1 MKRKIS
7 IIIILIL
14 ILILIYILSIQ
25 KSVYALGAPPNIFN
39 VKKTYVT
46 KNNITDPTVEEL
58 KVTYKVFGRKMKTLE
73 EIKNTEIIVG
83 QSILSSEE
91 KENLY
96 NELLK
101 FSEKRII
108 NGEEY
113 YSIIRGEEYKRNEE
127 PFTEYKEKNYQAPNN
142 KPEYIIQDINDIKD
156 IYSMED
162 PSADNPEMLIN
173 TIKVTNPEVS
183 ERYMDVMD
191 LNNKILGIGGPY
203 FVEEIQNEALPGY
216 LPVYDRL
223 YMDNDFGFNPA
234 FNYATYIYNVET
246 QNITVKKVWND
257 DNNKNKLRPNEVKL
271 QLYKNGTPEGEI
283 VTLNEQNGWKYT
295 WNNLYKYGRLHN
307 VIYRWEDQFN
317 INRKSDK
324 NTIKERFPNFP
335 YEYIEF
341 DFSPAMLTN
350 YSYEDI
356 GYNVSFGENFYDVKE
371 INEDENYRSVIKR
384 EGNTF
389 IIENNLLPQ
398 INTIEELRAKLKEC
412 KEKHKE
418 KDLLVKELE
427 FKVKSLKNINEE
439 VRNELEKKLEEVKEN
454 YELKIQNLEK
464 KLTPQHQK
472 EVSELQKEL
481 DKKITEINR
490 LKEKIRILEVG
501 KIETKELY
509 KNEKEVKNKTEKNNK
524 SSTASNK
531 KLPLAGVE
539 HNILLMLISG
549 VILIYL
555 CNKYINKR
563 KLDIRLDKRNI

>member
-1 MKRKIS
+1 MDD
-7 IIIILIL
+7 
-14 ILILIYILSIQ
+14 
-25 KSVYALGAPPNIFN
+25 
-39 VKKTYVT
+39 T
-46 KNNITDPTVEEL
+46 
-58 KVTYKVFGRKMKTLE
+58 
-73 EIKNTEIIVG
+73 
-83 QSILSSEE
+83 
-91 KENLY
+91 
-96 NELLK
+96 
-101 FSEKRII
+101 
-108 NGEEY
+108 
-113 YSIIRGEEYKRNEE
+113 
-127 PFTEYKEKNYQAPNN
+127 
-142 KPEYIIQDINDIKD
+142 
-156 IYSMED
+156 
-162 PSADNPEMLIN
+162 SADNPEMLIN
-173 TIKVTNPEVS
+173 TIKVTNSAVS

-203 FVEEIQNEALPGY
+203 FVEEIQNDALPGY

-223 YMDNDFGFNPA
+223 YMDNDLGFNPA
-234 FNYATYIYNVET
+234 FNYVTYIYNVET
-246 QNITVKKVWND
+246 QNITIKKVWND

-271 QLYKNGTPEGEI
+271 QLYKNGIPEGEI

-307 VIYRWEDQFN
+307 VIHKHEPTIDT
-317 INRKSDK
+317 KSEEHK
-324 NTIKERFPNFP
+324 IKEHFPNLP

-341 DFSPAMLTN
+341 N
-350 YSYEDI
+350 YMPDRISTWSYEDI

-454 YELKIQNLEK
+454 YELKIQKLEK

-472 EVSELQKEL
+472 EILELQKEL

-501 KIETKELY
+501 KIETKEVY
-509 KNEKEVKNKTEKNNK
+509 KNEKEVKKEKNNK

-531 KLPLAGVE
+531 KIPLAGVE
-539 HNILLMLISG
+539 HNILLILISG